1 MNQALVFFPFL
12 GTDTM
17 LIGYPI
23 PKLRGDDLTT
33 PLGEPENL

>member
-1 MNQALVFFPFL
+1 MNQASVFFPFL

-23 PKLRGDDLTT
+23 PKLRGDDLIYTAGRT
-33 PLGEPENL
+33 